1 MVPWQDEQV
10 ADIERTP
17 AGVKFAGAKAGAGG
31 GVGAAGVAGAA
42 AGAGVTGLT
51 GAGADAAD
59 VAGACA
65 NAWLANRSVADRAVM
80 IFMILLVIKVFLC
93 RSMLDDKPI
102 FSLWTFLLQLVFCR
116 YSTSQPFEAQNNQ
129 MTSCMSARNFLALAE
144 KLKK

>member
-1 MVPWQDEQV
+1 LVPWQDEQV

-80 IFMILLVIKVFLC
+80 IFMILLVIKVFLR
-93 RSMLDDKPI
+93 RSMLD
-102 FSLWTFLLQLVFCR
+102 
-116 YSTSQPFEAQNNQ
+116 
-129 MTSCMSARNFLALAE
+129 AR
-144 KLKK
+144 

>member
-1 MVPWQDEQV
+1 LVPWQDEQV

-31 GVGAAGVAGAA
+31 GVGAAGAA

-80 IFMILLVIKVFLC
+80 IFMILLVIKVFLR
-93 RSMLDDKPI
+93 RSMLD
-102 FSLWTFLLQLVFCR
+102 
-116 YSTSQPFEAQNNQ
+116 
-129 MTSCMSARNFLALAE
+129 AR
-144 KLKK
+144 